1 MDLVQLEVK
10 IMVDRNLELNE
21 SQIHRYSR
29 NILLNDIGGIGQ
41 KKLLSAKVLVVGA
54 GGLGSPVLYYLAAS
68 GIGNIGIID
77 HDQVDI
83 SNLQRQILYSTND
96 IKRKKAT
103 RAKEKLISLNPDINV
118 KVYTDKLNVNNI
130 NNVIKDYDF
139 IADGSDNFETRFIL
153 NDNCFSQKKVLISG
167 AVQGFEGYISTFNFN
182 DKISS
187 PCYRCIFPEPPP
199 DDIVENCST
208 AGILGSVAG
217 VVGSIQATEIVKEIL
232 EIGDSLTGWLII
244 FDGINSEFRKIKVR
258 KDPKCSTCNIFT

>member
-1 MDLVQLEVK
+1 
-10 IMVDRNLELNE
+10 MVDRNLELNE

-41 KKLLSAKVLVVGA
+41 KILLSAKVLVVGA

-217 VVGSIQATEIVKEIL
+217 VVGSIQATESIKVLLNIGETL
-232 EIGDSLTGWLII
+232 ESKLLII
-244 FDGINSEFRKIKVR
+244 DIKNLLFKTIKIN
-258 KDPKCSTCNIFT
+258 KDLNCRICS